1 MCRPSGTELFSL
13 KNRIKGSATCVVCST
28 LLAVYLLLPDKK
40 YKHIPYLKFFVNKP
54 KNLEYVRAK
63 LETGELPEVYR
74 DFVSGVTIIIKG
86 LIYSNFKAYYFFHH
100 PVKYVASVFS
110 RLTNI
115 DMHLDIK

>member
-1 MCRPSGTELFSL
+1 MCRPSGTGLFSF

-86 LIYSNFKAYYFFHH
+86 LIYSNFKAFLL
-100 PVKYVASVFS
+100 FS
-110 RLTNI
+110 PPSKICSLCFNV
-115 DMHLDIK
+115 